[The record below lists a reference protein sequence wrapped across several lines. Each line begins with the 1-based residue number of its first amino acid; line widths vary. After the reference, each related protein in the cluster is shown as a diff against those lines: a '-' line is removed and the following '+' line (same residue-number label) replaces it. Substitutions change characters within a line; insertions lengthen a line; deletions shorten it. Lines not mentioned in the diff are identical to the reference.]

1 MFGAAELA
9 RANGN
14 IMTVGLFARRWDG
27 TGVLKKA
34 FYKGSAA
41 YWEIRTAFHQKNHL
55 DHICDNIAHDF
66 LSGLSNCFLK
76 EIKKFR
82 ISYLI

>member
-41 YWEIRTAFHQKNHL
+41 YWEIRTA
-55 DHICDNIAHDF
+55 
-66 LSGLSNCFLK
+66 LSVHVYSEKPFAP
-76 EIKKFR
+76 
-82 ISYLI
+82 YLW